1 MVIKKAENIEVER
14 HPYGGLVI
22 YEISGDELD
31 TLEKETAAISED
43 LSFALVGLSF
53 GVAFSISLATTKI
66 ESDRTFAVFVLVTI
80 LSYLDALY
88 FGIRWLLVVSEFE
101 IHFQALAATAAFN
114 VLRIHSERDT
124 FAAFAVISYERNS
137 FGVDRT
143 RTVAALA
150 FPFGSAGRPTFLG
163 LGIASK
169 LLDDEGSYGCCRAYN
184 GWNMKNGNVLYWLLR
199 VACIVQPGIGRV
211 RLRVTFQVKDFD
223 DSIPNRL
230 AVEYLLHWNANLM
243 GSSAAV

>member
-1 MVIKKAENIEVER
+1 MAIKKAENIEVER

-88 FGIRWLLVVSEFE
+88 FGIRWLRGKSKTTTIVAKIKKRVGPLGEE
-101 IHFQALAATAAFN
+101 GKILEPQELASLPTQEAN
-114 VLRIHSERDT
+114 
-124 FAAFAVISYERNS
+124 
-137 FGVDRT
+137 RT
-143 RTVAALA
+143 
-150 FPFGSAGRPTFLG
+150 GESA
-163 LGIASK
+163 K
-169 LLDDEGSYGCCRAYN
+169 
-184 GWNMKNGNVLYWLLR
+184 
-199 VACIVQPGIGRV
+199 
-211 RLRVTFQVKDFD
+211 
-223 DSIPNRL
+223 
-230 AVEYLLHWNANLM
+230 
-243 GSSAAV
+243 